1 MGLSSK
7 ERVKLCDGSEISPG
21 DDVLVL
27 WQDSS
32 KRTAWRRARLIRVCQ
47 GASAFLGVYELSDGK
62 RIIRTRYSVKRKP
75 KRACHLRR
83 LFGPRKSGSFLMG
96 YYEILLPQLLAEGS
110 WAHFAKGE
118 AEQPQAIE
126 ARRDRNCE
134 IARQ

>member
-1 MGLSSK
+1 MALPDTKKSYKWNWTLMGLSSK

-75 KRACHLRR
+75 KRRAQR
-83 LFGPRKSGSFLMG
+83 
-96 YYEILLPQLLAEGS
+96 
-110 WAHFAKGE
+110 
-118 AEQPQAIE
+118 
-126 ARRDRNCE
+126 
-134 IARQ
+134 